1 MGERIAVVMSEVFL
15 RRLTPA
21 LAPFVRPDRDFRI
34 LSIHRP
40 AEELLRRL
48 RELGCDG
55 LLTEWLPG
63 VTEALLGAGVPAV
76 VADTDFR
83 YEGVSSVDVD
93 DWRVGREAAE
103 AFRQS
108 GARHLACLGNRTPY
122 SEQRIAGFRGAAS
135 GAVAVH
141 NVPETGAARYSEH
154 FGAPD
159 DRLARW
165 LEALPKPCGVF
176 ATHDPLGRF
185 LCGACRQLGWR
196 VPEDIAVIGANNDPL
211 VCGLTYP
218 TLSSVRIP
226 WDALGALVG
235 REMERLLRGGTPPD
249 GALLLP
255 PGGVVLR
262 HSANH
267 LAVEDAVVRRVMC
280 HFSAH
285 LASPLTV
292 GGVCATLRLA
302 RRVVERRFRNTYG
315 LTPWAMLCRLR
326 VNRAKGLLLETHQPV
341 TTIAEQCGFGEP
353 GRFSVVFRRVAGVT
367 PSAYRRMPAP
377 VNRPK

>member
-21 LAPFVRPDRDFRI
+21 LSPFVRPDRDFRI

-40 AEELLRRL
+40 AEELLRRV

-55 LLTEWLPG
+55 LITEW
-63 VTEALLGAGVPAV
+63 VTEALLGAGLPSV
-76 VADTDFR
+76 VADTDYV
-83 YEGVSSVDVD
+83 YEGVASVDVD
-93 DWRVGREAAE
+93 DWQVGREAAE

-108 GARHLACLGNRTPY
+108 GMRHLACLGNGMPY
-122 SEQRIAGFRGAAS
+122 SDQRIAGFREAAGA
-135 GAVAVH
+135 GVAVH
-141 NVPETGAARYSEH
+141 DAPETDAARYSEH

-159 DRLARW
+159 GRLAAW
-165 LEALPKPCGVF
+165 LGELPKPCGIF
-176 ATHDPLGRF
+176 ATHDPVGRF

-235 REMERLLRGGTPPD
+235 REMERLMRGGAPA
-249 GALLLP
+249 GRALLLP

-267 LAVEDAVVRRVMC
+267 LAVEDAVVRRVMT

-285 LASPLTV
+285 LPSPLTV
-292 GGVCATLRLA
+292 GSVCRTLRLA
-302 RRVVERRFRNTYG
+302 RRVVERRFRATYG
-315 LTPWAMLCRLR
+315 RTPWAMLCRLR

-341 TTIAEQCGFGEP
+341 TTIAEQCGFGDP
-353 GRFSVVFRRVAGVT
+353 GRFSVVFKRVAGVA
-367 PSAYRRMPAP
+367 PSAYRRAP
-377 VNRPK
+377 GDR